1 MDLKPPSGESHF
13 VGKKDELIKAK
24 RSFRTLEGR
33 DILIIYHEGVLYA
46 MDSYCYREYGS
57 YCAKLK
63 TAAGYEGGKVCVTLH
78 PTIYILA

>member
-1 MDLKPPSGESHF
+1 MDLKPPSGEPNF

-57 YCAKLK
+57 YCAELK
-63 TAAGYEGGKVCVTLH
+63 TAVGYDGGKVCVTLH
-78 PTIYILA
+78 PTIYILV